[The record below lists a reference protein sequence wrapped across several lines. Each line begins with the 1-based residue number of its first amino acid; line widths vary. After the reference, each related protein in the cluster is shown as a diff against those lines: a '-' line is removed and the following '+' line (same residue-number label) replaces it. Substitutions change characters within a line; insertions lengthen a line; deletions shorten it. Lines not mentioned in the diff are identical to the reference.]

1 MSTVT
6 LDLIKTKQAEL
17 NAMIARFEATKS
29 VQDLFPITFGA
40 PQLNE
45 GERWVGTIISAG
57 GKKEHVILLPGEK
70 DDINWKDA
78 TEWAASIGGQL
89 PDRVESALL
98 YSCMKDEFKEEAYWT
113 CETHTG
119 NAEWAYQNTSYKTS
133 ELRARAVR
141 KALCTTTK
149 TTKGVSDAI
158 HAHRR

>member
-1 MSTVT
+1 MSAVT

-17 NAMIARFEATKS
+17 NAMIASFEATKS

-70 DDINWKDA
+70 DDINWQDA

-98 YSCMKDEFKEEAYWT
+98 FSCMKDDFKEEAYWT

-119 NAEWAYQNTSYKTS
+119 NAEWAWYQRFNNGTQYNSHEYH

-141 KALCTTTK
+141 REL
-149 TTKGVSDAI
+149 DI
-158 HAHRR
+158 